1 MLIVSLNNTPMKK
14 FSIITINYNNCVGL
28 RKTIESV
35 VNQTYTDFEYIVI
48 DGGSTDGS
56 VEVIR
61 EYADRIDYWVS
72 EPDKGIYNAMNK
84 GILKATGEYL
94 NFMNSGD
101 CFHSSDVLRDISMY
115 NEDVVLGKYKRKDYD
130 GGLGFYNDNITMT
143 DLCKGNINHQSAFI
157 KRSFFENSLYDENYK
172 IVSDWKFFIE
182 ILVFQ
187 DCSFRNLD
195 IIVVDYDVEGLSS
208 TNAEL
213 SLQERTKI
221 LESMFPPRIL
231 ADYELL
237 KQIKGSPLLKSVAYL
252 NCHTTR
258 FNLMIAKLVD
268 SIVWMYSFFKR

>member
-1 MLIVSLNNTPMKK
+1 MKK
-14 FSIITINYNNCVGL
+14 FSIITINYNNCAGL

-56 VEVIR
+56 AEVIR

-101 CFHSSDVLRDISMY
+101 CFHSSDVLKDISMY

-187 DCSFRNLD
+187 NCSFRNLD

-213 SLQERTKI
+213 SLQERTKV

-237 KQIKGSPLLKSVAYL
+237 KQISGSPLLKSVAYL
-252 NCHTTR
+252 NCHSTR
-258 FNLMIAKLVD
+258 FNLMVAKLVD
-268 SIVWMYSFFKR
+268 SIVSVYSFFKR

>member
-1 MLIVSLNNTPMKK
+1 MKK
-14 FSIITINYNNCVGL
+14 FSIITINYNNCAGL

-56 VEVIR
+56 AEVIR

-84 GILKATGEYL
+84 GTLKATGEYL

-101 CFHSSDVLRDISMY
+101 CFHSSDVLKEIAAQGYSADIITGRRMNAERTSMMIDSGSEGVTMILFY
-115 NEDVVLGKYKRKDYD
+115 IRALG
-130 GGLGFYNDNITMT
+130 
-143 DLCKGNINHQSAFI
+143 HQSSFI
-157 KRSFFENSLYDENYK
+157 KNELLNKYPYDENFK

-182 ILVFQ
+182 ALIF
-187 DCSFRNLD
+187 DNCSFQFTD
-195 IIVVDYDVEGLSS
+195 IIVVDMDLEGISS

-213 SLQERTKI
+213 SLQERTKV

-237 KQIKGSPLLKSVAYL
+237 KQINGSPLLKSVAYL
-252 NCHTTR
+252 NCHSTR
-258 FNLMIAKLVD
+258 FNLMVAKLVD
-268 SIVWMYSFFKR
+268 SIVSVYSFFKR

>member
-1 MLIVSLNNTPMKK
+1 MKK
-14 FSIITINYNNCVGL
+14 FSIITINYNNCAGL

-56 VEVIR
+56 AEVIR

-101 CFHSSDVLRDISMY
+101 CFHSSDVLKEIAAQRYSADIITGRRMNAERTSMMIDSGSEGVTMILFY
-115 NEDVVLGKYKRKDYD
+115 IRSLG
-130 GGLGFYNDNITMT
+130 
-143 DLCKGNINHQSAFI
+143 HQSSFI
-157 KRSFFENSLYDENYK
+157 KGELFNKHLYDESLK

-182 ILVFQ
+182 VFVFEN
-187 DCSFRNLD
+187 CSFQFTD
-195 IIVVDYDVEGLSS
+195 IIVADMNLEGISS
-208 TNAEL
+208 TNFEL
-213 SLQERTKI
+213 SRLERKEV

-237 KQIKGSPLLKSVAYL
+237 KQINGSPLLESVAYL
-252 NCHTTR
+252 NKYTTR
-258 FNLMIAKLVD
+258 FNLIVAKLVTF
-268 SIVWMYSFFKR
+268 IVRIYSLFRR